1 MKKSKCKKPD
11 TIKSLRFQLSKL
23 SREIERGAQ
32 AWNVSCQMI
41 RKEFE
46 TKLDKSE
53 MELRRSNTQLEAL
66 KLAQASF
73 DKFHESDRVFWQRD
87 MKEDKDFFQKALD
100 TCTIQARALQRE
112 NEQLQD
118 QVRVLKEELA
128 RERAG
133 VAK

>member
-1 MKKSKCKKPD
+1 MKKQKRKKPD
-11 TIKSLRFQLSKL
+11 TIKSLRRQVAKL
-23 SREIERGAQ
+23 NRDIQDSAQ
-32 AWNVSCQMI
+32 AWDVSCQMI
-41 RKEFE
+41 RQEFE
-46 TKLDKSE
+46 TKLDKAE
-53 MELRRSNTQLEAL
+53 VALLRSNTQLEAL

-87 MKEDKDFFQKALD
+87 MNEDRAFFQKALE

-112 NEQLQD
+112 NEQMQD

-128 RERAG
+128 RARAG